1 MAEATSSTNG
11 TMKARKAKPCRPA
24 KMLYCLTIAIIIPI
38 NRDLFDQSSQDH
50 LLRIQRCS
58 IKLRCPMLD
67 IANRQV
73 KTLCDTMELHITVPE
88 EKLRL
93 WAEEAFSSGLGGRG
107 IMKKLQ
113 TALDEQIFEDPCRDM
128 YSGVDQ

>member
-1 MAEATSSTNG
+1 
-11 TMKARKAKPCRPA
+11 
-24 KMLYCLTIAIIIPI
+24 
-38 NRDLFDQSSQDH
+38 
-50 LLRIQRCS
+50 
-58 IKLRCPMLD
+58 MLD

-93 WAEEAFSSGLGGRG
+93 WAEEAFNSSLGGRG

>member
-1 MAEATSSTNG
+1 MMPEIFG
-11 TMKARKAKPCRPA
+11 R
-24 KMLYCLTIAIIIPI
+24 LQPI
-38 NRDLFDQSSQDH
+38 EMSPVSQDM
-50 LLRIQRCS
+50 
-58 IKLRCPMLD
+58 MLD

-113 TALDEQIFEDPCRDM
+113 TALDEQDPCRDM

>member
-1 MAEATSSTNG
+1 MQIKSRRRDTSFSIEILNG
-11 TMKARKAKPCRPA
+11 YVIED
-24 KMLYCLTIAIIIPI
+24 LNIIIPI

-67 IANRQV
+67 MANRQV

>member
-1 MAEATSSTNG
+1 
-11 TMKARKAKPCRPA
+11 
-24 KMLYCLTIAIIIPI
+24 
-38 NRDLFDQSSQDH
+38 
-50 LLRIQRCS
+50 
-58 IKLRCPMLD
+58 
-67 IANRQV
+67 
-73 KTLCDTMELHITVPE
+73 MELHITVPE

-93 WAEEAFSSGLGGRG
+93 WAEEAFSSSLGGRG

>member
-1 MAEATSSTNG
+1 MQHQTAMPNARHSKSPSKDSVRHYG
-11 TMKARKAKPCRPA
+11 T
-24 KMLYCLTIAIIIPI
+24 T
-38 NRDLFDQSSQDH
+38 H
-50 LLRIQRCS
+50 
-58 IKLRCPMLD
+58 
-67 IANRQV
+67 
-73 KTLCDTMELHITVPE
+73 TVPE